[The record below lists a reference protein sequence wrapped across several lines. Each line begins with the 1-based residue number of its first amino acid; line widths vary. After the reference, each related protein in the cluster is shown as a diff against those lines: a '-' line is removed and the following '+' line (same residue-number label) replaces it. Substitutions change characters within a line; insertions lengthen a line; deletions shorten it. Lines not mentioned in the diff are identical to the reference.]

1 MTIVSFMDK
10 KVILT
15 YLITYSSMTKM
26 IASFD
31 ENWKI
36 IFRSQRNWKL
46 KNDIFNLVLTT
57 LSLIFVEFVSYC
69 DTDNILS
76 HFCFFI
82 YVLVFQG
89 PAGPPGPAMSF
100 YRAQRDSSVCVY
112 LDLVESMTDL
122 QYH

>member
-36 IFRSQRNWKL
+36 IFRSQSKL
-46 KNDIFNLVLTT
+46 EIEKRYIQF
-57 LSLIFVEFVSYC
+57 SSHHIIMIFVEFVSYC

-82 YVLVFQG
+82 LYICACFSG
-89 PAGPPGPAMSF
+89 PSRSPGTSHVILQSTERF
-100 YRAQRDSSVCVY
+100 F
-112 LDLVESMTDL
+112 SMCIS
-122 QYH
+122 